1 MISSL
6 RGTVL
11 SASGGNAVIEVGGV
25 GFAVQLT
32 PDHVLSL
39 RVGEEAFLHTSLIV
53 REDALQLFGFADL
66 EQLQVFELLNGVSG
80 VGPKS
85 AIGVLSVLSPDQ
97 IADAVA
103 ADDDAPFRKVSGIGP
118 KTAKLIV
125 VSLTGKLVVTR
136 RAPAAP
142 ARRGARA
149 PSSVGD
155 SVLIALVG
163 LGWPE
168 RVAAEAVSAV
178 VDETDETQRDT
189 VQALL
194 RLTLARLGPASPAG
208 ASAGAGTGAGGR

>member
-11 SASGGNAVIEVGGV
+11 SASGGMAVIEVGGV
-25 GFAVQLT
+25 GFSIQLT
-32 PDHVLSL
+32 PEHVLSL
-39 RVGEEAFLHTSLIV
+39 RVGEEAFVFTSLIV
-53 REDALQLFGFADL
+53 REDALQLFGFAHM

-85 AIGVLSVLSPDQ
+85 AIGVLSVLSPDD
-97 IADAVA
+97 IAEAVA

-125 VSLTGKLVVTR
+125 VSLAGKLAVVR
-136 RAPAAP
+136 RTPVVKRAA
-142 ARRGARA
+142 GA

-155 SVLIALVG
+155 SVLVALVG

-168 RVAAEAVSAV
+168 KVAAEAVADV
-178 VDETDETQRDT
+178 VADTEESSRDS
-189 VQALL
+189 VQTLL
-194 RLTLARLGPASPAG
+194 RLTLARLGPAAHSG
-208 ASAGAGTGAGGR
+208 AR